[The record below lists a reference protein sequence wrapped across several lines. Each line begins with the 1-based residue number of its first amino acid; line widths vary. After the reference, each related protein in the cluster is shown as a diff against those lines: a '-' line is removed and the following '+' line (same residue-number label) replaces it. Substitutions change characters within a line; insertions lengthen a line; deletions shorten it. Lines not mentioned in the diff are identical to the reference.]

1 MSEPDNFLSR
11 WSRRKQEVA
20 RQEAQ
25 TDTPPPATESQDA
38 RTLKE
43 AKGPSS
49 DNAAPPPAIDLAK
62 LPSLDE
68 ITADTDITGFLKPG
82 VPAGLARAALRRAW
96 TSDPAVRDFV
106 GLQENDWVF
115 NKPGPA
121 EGFGPIGPESD
132 VRQMLARVF
141 GDPTE
146 SKSAPDSV
154 ENAAAAPEPSEKRK
168 DVAVTR
174 PPPDPSEVIVQ
185 RNNEEPASP
194 DVAPRRSH
202 GGALPMPGSET

>member
-20 RQEAQ
+20 RQEAKPD
-25 TDTPPPATESQDA
+25 TTPPVAKPQDIQKLES
-38 RTLKE
+38 
-43 AKGPSS
+43 AKGPPT
-49 DNAAPPPAIDLAK
+49 DNAAPPPVELAK

-132 VRQMLARVF
+132 VRRMLARIM
-141 GDPTE
+141 GEPDETKP
-146 SKSAPDSV
+146 APDDV
-154 ENAAAAPEPSEKRK
+154 ENAAPVPEASEKPK
-168 DVAVTR
+168 DVAAA
-174 PPPDPSEVIVQ
+174 PPQVPAPPVLVVQ
-185 RNNEEPASP
+185 RNNEEPANP
-194 DVAPRRSH
+194 DAPPRRSH
-202 GGALPMPGSET
+202 GGALPKTGSET